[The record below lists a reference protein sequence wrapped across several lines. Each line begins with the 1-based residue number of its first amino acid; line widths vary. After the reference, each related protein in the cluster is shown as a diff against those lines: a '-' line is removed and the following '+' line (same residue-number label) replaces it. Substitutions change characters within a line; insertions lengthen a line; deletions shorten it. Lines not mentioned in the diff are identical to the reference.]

1 MANWTS
7 LAFSEVWLPDEQ
19 VLGVTPF
26 LLAGGFWEASG
37 WLWVDSSGR
46 RLVYNQ
52 TRALRC
58 ATVGGVGC

>member
-1 MANWTS
+1 
-7 LAFSEVWLPDEQ
+7 VWLPDAQ

-26 LLAGGFWEASG
+26 LLAGAFWQSSG

-46 RLVYNQ
+46 RLVYNS

-58 ATVGGVGC
+58 KIVGGNDC